1 MSIFNQTEGLML
13 QNRVDPGGNI
23 IKTPAR
29 GVWMGNRGVI
39 HSPAKEIIR
48 PFKLKAWITCL
59 LEFKGWHRPVMAPNR
74 YTELFF
80 MDEATAFAA
89 GHRPCAECR
98 RSDYKKFKSLW
109 IKGNPEYQFDE
120 KTRISEI
127 DDILQRERIDG
138 NHLKVTYR
146 ENLLNLPDG
155 AFVRYENEAYLVRDA
170 KLHLW
175 TPSGYKNT
183 IDPPKTAQ
191 FEVLTPK
198 SIVNAIQS
206 GYRPQMKNFIFMQ
219 A

>member
-1 MSIFNQTEGLML
+1 ML
-13 QNRVDPGGNI
+13 QNRVNPNGDLI
-23 IKTPAR
+23 RTPAR

-48 PFKLKAWITCL
+48 PFKLKAWIICL

-98 RSDYKKFKSLW
+98 RSDFKQFKASW
-109 IKGNPEYQFDE
+109 IKGNPGYGFDE

-127 DDILQRERIDG
+127 DDNTPGKDWSGSAQS
-138 NHLKVTYR
+138 HLLGKPGQFARRY
-146 ENLLNLPDG
+146 
-155 AFVRYENEAYLVRDA
+155 FVRYQNEAYLIQDT

-175 TPSGYKNT
+175 SPFGYQDT
-183 IDPPKTAQ
+183 VHLPLADRV
-191 FEVLTPK
+191 EVLTPE
-198 SIVNAIQS
+198 SVVNTIRA
-206 GYRPQMKNFIFMQ
+206 GYLPQRS
-219 A
+219 ALP

>member
-1 MSIFNQTEGLML
+1 ML
-13 QNRVDPGGNI
+13 QNRVNPNGDLI
-23 IKTPAR
+23 RTPAR
-29 GVWMGNRGVI
+29 GAWMGNRGVI

-98 RSDYKKFKSLW
+98 RSDFKRFKSLW
-109 IKGNPEYQFDE
+109 IMGNPGYGFDE

-127 DDILQRERIDG
+127 DDIIHRERIGPDQS
-138 NHLKVTYR
+138 KIVYR
-146 ENLLNLPDG
+146 ESLRNLPEG
-155 AFVRYENEAYLVRDA
+155 VFVRHQNEAYLLKEA

-175 TPSGYKNT
+175 SPSGYQDA
-183 IDPPKTAQ
+183 IDLPAAGPV
-191 FEVLTPK
+191 EVLTPE
-198 SIVNAIQS
+198 SIVNTIRAGYLPQIS
-206 GYRPQMKNFIFMQ
+206 GLH
-219 A
+219 